1 MADGKGTGRQDLSRE
16 LLPAIAPTTII
27 LLHHLDYCCSSLQ
40 HWRFRNKSPRRCIVH
55 FWGLPNGQPGVS
67 NSSSDPPHEEG
78 CAIYRLMI
86 MGKASFLP
94 GKGEPGCRPR
104 PTS

>member
-1 MADGKGTGRQDLSRE
+1 MMKADQNHWMLDWKKHMLYPE
-16 LLPAIAPTTII
+16 NITII